1 VFEVA
6 RLKETKFLFIFAL
19 EAWQTSLTLSKMK
32 IAAGLEASGHQF
44 NWVVI
49 RNKKRSRR
57 QGRLFT

>member
-32 IAAGLEASGHQF
+32 IAAGLKLLGI
-44 NWVVI
+44 NLT
-49 RNKKRSRR
+49 
-57 QGRLFT
+57 G